1 MLGASFDAFKFPTSE
16 LVQFRALVTP
26 CLPTCEPVIC
36 DVMDF
41 GGQVRQT
48 ESYGRK
54 KRSRLV
60 SHFSHVT
67 PNSLWDNR
75 VGLKSIIYVLHV

>member
-1 MLGASFDAFKFPTSE
+1 MNNVNIFLLSFKVLGAAFDAFKFPTSDI
-16 LVQFRALVTP
+16 VQFRALVTP
-26 CLPTCEPVIC
+26 CLPACEPVIC

-54 KRSRLV
+54 KRSM
-60 SHFSHVT
+60 
-67 PNSLWDNR
+67 NS
-75 VGLKSIIYVLHV
+75 